1 MLPIRALLFAPGRV
15 LWSALTSASGEEDFP
30 ADRLLGR
37 PRESRFVV
45 KRLAWFLEHQALPA
59 ATRMNDPYGVRWAL
73 SRISPHLKD

>member
-1 MLPIRALLFAPGRV
+1 MVPIRALLFAPSR
-15 LWSALTSASGEEDFP
+15 LLRLALTGGSGDEDFP

-59 ATRMNDPYGVRWAL
+59 ATQMNDPYGVRWAL